1 MKASYRKQGDT
12 DMKKLYKKIGVIL
25 ALTMVIGL
33 IPAQGVNAAKAKSNV
48 TYSIKKGTLVIKG
61 KGKMPA
67 KMTFKNNKKIKK
79 VVIRKGV
86 TSVSDKAFYKCKN
99 LKKVT
104 ISGTVTKIG
113 KYSFY
118 GTKIKNIT
126 IPEKVGKI
134 GQNALGKCKK
144 LKTITMLGNLK
155 VMLDSNEDY
164 SAAVLMSGSNVKTV
178 KFNTAFEP
186 AMASYCEAENLQ
198 VMAKDKKYKSINGMV
213 YTKDGK
219 KLVRVPMNRKTVNVN
234 DGCEEIC
241 LSALL
246 YEKKI
251 PDDFPQTC
259 GDFSEIT
266 IPKSVTKINDTEY
279 TTSQVYYSWNG
290 KKYTKTKVKG
300 VYEYIPN
307 NENYNLKITIKD
319 GNENNI
325 SILNKYFKKANII
338 K

>member
-1 MKASYRKQGDT
+1 
-12 DMKKLYKKIGVIL
+12 MKKLYKKIGVIL

-144 LKTITMLGNLK
+144 LKTITMPGNLK

-164 SAAVLMSGSNVKTV
+164 SAAVLN
-178 KFNTAFEP
+178 
-186 AMASYCEAENLQ
+186 SYL
-198 VMAKDKKYKSINGMV
+198 
-213 YTKDGK
+213 
-219 KLVRVPMNRKTVNVN
+219 
-234 DGCEEIC
+234 
-241 LSALL
+241 
-246 YEKKI
+246 
-251 PDDFPQTC
+251 
-259 GDFSEIT
+259 
-266 IPKSVTKINDTEY
+266 
-279 TTSQVYYSWNG
+279 
-290 KKYTKTKVKG
+290 
-300 VYEYIPN
+300 
-307 NENYNLKITIKD
+307 
-319 GNENNI
+319 
-325 SILNKYFKKANII
+325 YFKEREIEQII
-338 K
+338 LPSKRYVMG

>member
-1 MKASYRKQGDT
+1 MKASYRKQGGT

-144 LKTITMLGNLK
+144 LKTITMPGNLK

-198 VMAKDKKYKSINGMV
+198 VMTKDKKYKSINGMV

-219 KLVRVPMNRKTVNVN
+219 KLVRVPMNRKTVNVVPISGGN
-234 DGCEEIC
+234 T
-241 LSALL
+241 
-246 YEKKI
+246 EKQLMLMT
-251 PDDFPQTC
+251 D
-259 GDFSEIT
+259 
-266 IPKSVTKINDTEY
+266 V
-279 TTSQVYYSWNG
+279 
-290 KKYTKTKVKG
+290 KKFAYQH
-300 VYEYIPN
+300 
-307 NENYNLKITIKD
+307 
-319 GNENNI
+319 
-325 SILNKYFKKANII
+325 YFMRKKFRMIFHRPAVIFQRLQYQNQ
-338 K
+338 

>member
-1 MKASYRKQGDT
+1 
-12 DMKKLYKKIGVIL
+12 MKKLYKKIGVIL

-126 IPEKVGKI
+126 IPEKVRKI

-144 LKTITMLGNLK
+144 LKTITMPGNLK

-246 YEKKI
+246 YEKKFRMI
-251 PDDFPQTC
+251 FHRPAVIFQRLQYQ
-259 GDFSEIT
+259 
-266 IPKSVTKINDTEY
+266 N
-279 TTSQVYYSWNG
+279 Q
-290 KKYTKTKVKG
+290 
-300 VYEYIPN
+300 
-307 NENYNLKITIKD
+307 
-319 GNENNI
+319 
-325 SILNKYFKKANII
+325 
-338 K
+338 

>member
-1 MKASYRKQGDT
+1 MKASYRKQGGT

-126 IPEKVGKI
+126 IPEKVGKSVR
-134 GQNALGKCKK
+134 
-144 LKTITMLGNLK
+144 ML
-155 VMLDSNEDY
+155 
-164 SAAVLMSGSNVKTV
+164 
-178 KFNTAFEP
+178 
-186 AMASYCEAENLQ
+186 
-198 VMAKDKKYKSINGMV
+198 
-213 YTKDGK
+213 
-219 KLVRVPMNRKTVNVN
+219 
-234 DGCEEIC
+234 
-241 LSALL
+241 
-246 YEKKI
+246 
-251 PDDFPQTC
+251 
-259 GDFSEIT
+259 
-266 IPKSVTKINDTEY
+266 
-279 TTSQVYYSWNG
+279 
-290 KKYTKTKVKG
+290 
-300 VYEYIPN
+300 
-307 NENYNLKITIKD
+307 
-319 GNENNI
+319 
-325 SILNKYFKKANII
+325 
-338 K
+338 

>member
-1 MKASYRKQGDT
+1 
-12 DMKKLYKKIGVIL
+12 MKKLYKKIGVIL

-144 LKTITMLGNLK
+144 LKTITMPGNLK

-219 KLVRVPMNRKTVNVN
+219 K
-234 DGCEEIC
+234 
-241 LSALL
+241 
-246 YEKKI
+246 
-251 PDDFPQTC
+251 TC
-259 GDFSEIT
+259 
-266 IPKSVTKINDTEY
+266 KS
-279 TTSQVYYSWNG
+279 S
-290 KKYTKTKVKG
+290 
-300 VYEYIPN
+300 
-307 NENYNLKITIKD
+307 NESKN
-319 GNENNI
+319 
-325 SILNKYFKKANII
+325 S
-338 K
+338 